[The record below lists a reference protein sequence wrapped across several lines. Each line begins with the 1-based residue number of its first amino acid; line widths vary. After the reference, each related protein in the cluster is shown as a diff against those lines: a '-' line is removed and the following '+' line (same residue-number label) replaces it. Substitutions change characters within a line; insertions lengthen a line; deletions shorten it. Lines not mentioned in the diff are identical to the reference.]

1 MIIIRNIKMPLDTDF
16 GDLKAAVSKKFNIN
30 ARSVRLFKKAVDARR
45 KDDVC
50 FNCAFLV
57 ETENDT
63 AVLKRLKKYDAAEYR
78 EKPYIFP
85 AVSGKYSRPVVV
97 GFGPC
102 GMFAAL
108 SLAKSGLCPIVLER
122 GRDVDR
128 RMLDVNR
135 FFATNE
141 LDESSNIQFGE
152 GGAGTFSDG
161 KLNTGIKDPRI
172 ATVLKTFADQ
182 GAGERILYDSKPHI
196 GTDVLVKVVR
206 SIRQE
211 IIALGGEVLFEHKLT
226 DIKSVNGR
234 VTSVTVET
242 PDGIKE
248 MPCDNVL
255 LCVGHSARDTF
266 EMLKRINIE
275 MQPKPF
281 AVGARIEHLQRQIDR
296 AQYGDFAGHPSL
308 GAADY
313 RLAEHISNGRG
324 VFTFCMCPGGEVVN
338 ASSEK
343 GRIAVNGMSYNAR
356 DGKNANSAVLVGVDT
371 ADYFKNDVLDGMYFQ
386 REIEEKA
393 YSVGKGLPVSEN
405 LGSFLGQGVSDG
417 SVTPTVKTGVTFGKI
432 EEVLPRFVTDSLKEG
447 ILLFDRKLKG
457 FADPSAV
464 LTAPETRSSSPVKII
479 RDERGVASLKGLYPC
494 GEGAG
499 YAGGITSAA
508 VDGLKTA
515 EKVIES
521 LN

>member
-161 KLNTGIKDPRI
+161 
-172 ATVLKTFADQ
+172 
-182 GAGERILYDSKPHI
+182 
-196 GTDVLVKVVR
+196 
-206 SIRQE
+206 
-211 IIALGGEVLFEHKLT
+211 
-226 DIKSVNGR
+226 
-234 VTSVTVET
+234 
-242 PDGIKE
+242 
-248 MPCDNVL
+248 
-255 LCVGHSARDTF
+255 
-266 EMLKRINIE
+266 
-275 MQPKPF
+275 
-281 AVGARIEHLQRQIDR
+281 
-296 AQYGDFAGHPSL
+296 
-308 GAADY
+308 
-313 RLAEHISNGRG
+313 
-324 VFTFCMCPGGEVVN
+324 
-338 ASSEK
+338 
-343 GRIAVNGMSYNAR
+343 
-356 DGKNANSAVLVGVDT
+356 
-371 ADYFKNDVLDGMYFQ
+371 
-386 REIEEKA
+386 
-393 YSVGKGLPVSEN
+393 
-405 LGSFLGQGVSDG
+405 
-417 SVTPTVKTGVTFGKI
+417 
-432 EEVLPRFVTDSLKEG
+432 
-447 ILLFDRKLKG
+447 
-457 FADPSAV
+457 
-464 LTAPETRSSSPVKII
+464 
-479 RDERGVASLKGLYPC
+479 
-494 GEGAG
+494 
-499 YAGGITSAA
+499 
-508 VDGLKTA
+508 
-515 EKVIES
+515 
-521 LN
+521 